1 MIDFRSILNLAQ
13 EMAGDSAARIKEN
26 VKENAQDGVDSQM
39 VVDAVTAVGTLF
51 AGIATE
57 VVANLPKPPGFSV
70 GSLDAEARKVIDKEI
85 DVIVGRLGLVQEDEL
100 AALRKRVVELEKLVG
115 VKPVTTP
122 AKTMPAKTSS
132 AKNTSGT
139 KPAAKNTA
147 ANKSTAKKPAAKKAP
162 AKKTSAS
169 KTN

>member
-57 VVANLPKPPGFSV
+57 VVANLPKPPGFSA

-115 VKPVTTP
+115 VKPVTTT
-122 AKTMPAKTSS
+122 AKTMPTKTSS
-132 AKNTSGT
+132 AKNPSGT
-139 KPAAKNTA
+139 NPTAKKP
-147 ANKSTAKKPAAKKAP
+147 TAKKPAAKKAP
-162 AKKTSAS
+162 ATKTSAS